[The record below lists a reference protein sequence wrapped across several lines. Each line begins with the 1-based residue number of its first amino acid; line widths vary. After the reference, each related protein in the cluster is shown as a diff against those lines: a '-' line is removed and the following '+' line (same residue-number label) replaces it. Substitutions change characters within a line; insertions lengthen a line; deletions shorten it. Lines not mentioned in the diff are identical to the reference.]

1 VEFEWKNS
9 LFLSLFGRK
18 SHIFEQMNNQTMNNQ
33 ETIFIVDDDQV
44 ILKYLSTFFS
54 KNGWDVE
61 SFESSKEALERVKIK
76 QPILII
82 TDLDMPGM
90 DGIELIRNVKSNE
103 KFENIVLL
111 VMTALNENHI
121 RFQSFKAGA
130 IHLVNKPINP
140 YELEAAVKSILNQF
154 SKKTTDLPTVNTPQA
169 IRKSAVETWIHEAEQ
184 IVLDNLTSA
193 DFSLD
198 ELAVALHYSRSAVQ
212 KRIKQFTNLSVSKF
226 IRSIRLEKSLEYMME
241 EENSIATIA
250 HKVGF
255 KSHSYYTRC
264 FKDYYGIDPVK
275 KRRELLRES
284 IIHI

>member
-1 VEFEWKNS
+1 
-9 LFLSLFGRK
+9 
-18 SHIFEQMNNQTMNNQ
+18 MTTNQ
-33 ETIFIVDDDQV
+33 TIFIVDDDRV

-54 KNGWDVE
+54 KSGWRVE
-61 SFESSKEALERVKIK
+61 SFMSSKEALERLKLK
-76 QPILII
+76 QPVLVI

-90 DGIELIRNVKSNE
+90 DGIELIRNIKSNE
-103 KFENIVLL
+103 KFENIALL

-130 IHLVNKPINP
+130 IHFVNKPINP

-154 SKKTTDLPTVNTPQA
+154 SKITTDQPIVNTPQA
-169 IRKSAVETWIHEAEQ
+169 VRKSAVETWINEAEQ
-184 IVLDNLTSA
+184 VVLDNLTSQE
-193 DFSLD
+193 FSLD
-198 ELAVALHYSRSAVQ
+198 ELSAALHYSRSAVQ

-226 IRSIRLEKSLEYMME
+226 IRSIRLKKSLEYMVE

-250 HKVGF
+250 ELVGF

-264 FKDYYGIDPVK
+264 FKDYYGTDPVK

-284 IIHI
+284 VIH

>member
-1 VEFEWKNS
+1 M
-9 LFLSLFGRK
+9 
-18 SHIFEQMNNQTMNNQ
+18 ITNQ
-33 ETIFIVDDDQV
+33 TIFIVDDDRV

-54 KNGWDVE
+54 KSGWRVE
-61 SFESSKEALERVKIK
+61 SFMSSREALERLKLK
-76 QPILII
+76 QPVLVI

-90 DGIELIRNVKSNE
+90 DGIELIRNIKSYE
-103 KFENIVLL
+103 KFENIALL

-130 IHLVNKPINP
+130 IHFVNKPINP

-154 SKKTTDLPTVNTPQA
+154 SKITTEHSIVTTPQA
-169 IRKSAVETWIHEAEQ
+169 VRKSAVESWINEAEQ
-184 IVLDNLTSA
+184 VVLDNLTSQE
-193 DFSLD
+193 FSLD
-198 ELAVALHYSRSAVQ
+198 ELSTALHYSRSAVQ

-226 IRSIRLEKSLEYMME
+226 IRSIRLEKSLEYMRE

-250 HKVGF
+250 QLVGF

-264 FKDYYGIDPVK
+264 FKDYFGTDPVK

-284 IIHI
+284 VIH

>member
-1 VEFEWKNS
+1 
-9 LFLSLFGRK
+9 
-18 SHIFEQMNNQTMNNQ
+18 MTNQ
-33 ETIFIVDDDQV
+33 TIFIVDDDRV

-54 KNGWDVE
+54 KSGWRVE
-61 SFESSKEALERVKIK
+61 SFMSSREALERLKLK
-76 QPILII
+76 QPVLVI

-90 DGIELIRNVKSNE
+90 DGIELIRNIKSNE
-103 KFENIVLL
+103 KFENIALL

-130 IHLVNKPINP
+130 IHFVNKPINP

-154 SKKTTDLPTVNTPQA
+154 SKITTEHSIVTTPQA
-169 IRKSAVETWIHEAEQ
+169 VRKSAVESWINEAEQ
-184 IVLDNLTSA
+184 VVLDNLTSQE
-193 DFSLD
+193 FSLD
-198 ELAVALHYSRSAVQ
+198 ELSTALHYSRSAVQ

-226 IRSIRLEKSLEYMME
+226 IRSIRLEKSLEYMLE

-250 HKVGF
+250 QLVGF

-264 FKDYYGIDPVK
+264 FKDYFGTDPVK

-284 IIHI
+284 VIH

>member
-1 VEFEWKNS
+1 M
-9 LFLSLFGRK
+9 
-18 SHIFEQMNNQTMNNQ
+18 ITNQ
-33 ETIFIVDDDQV
+33 TIFIVDDDRV

-54 KNGWDVE
+54 KSGWRVE
-61 SFESSKEALERVKIK
+61 SFMSSREALERLKLK
-76 QPILII
+76 QPVLVI

-90 DGIELIRNVKSNE
+90 DGIELIRNIKSNE
-103 KFENIVLL
+103 KFENIALL

-130 IHLVNKPINP
+130 IHFVNKPINP

-154 SKKTTDLPTVNTPQA
+154 SKITTEHSIVTTPQA
-169 IRKSAVETWIHEAEQ
+169 VRKSAVESWINEAEQ
-184 IVLDNLTSA
+184 VVLDNLTSQE
-193 DFSLD
+193 FSLD
-198 ELAVALHYSRSAVQ
+198 ELSAALHYSRSAVQ

-226 IRSIRLEKSLEYMME
+226 IRSIRLEKSLEYMLE

-250 HKVGF
+250 QLVGF

-264 FKDYYGIDPVK
+264 FKDYFGTDPVK

-284 IIHI
+284 VIH

>member
-1 VEFEWKNS
+1 MIS
-9 LFLSLFGRK
+9 
-18 SHIFEQMNNQTMNNQ
+18 NQ
-33 ETIFIVDDDQV
+33 TIFIVDDDRV

-54 KNGWDVE
+54 KIGWIVE
-61 SFESSKEALERVKIK
+61 SFMSSREALERLKLK
-76 QPILII
+76 QPVLVI

-90 DGIELIRNVKSNE
+90 DGIELIRNIKSNE
-103 KFENIVLL
+103 KFENIALL

-130 IHLVNKPINP
+130 IHFVNKPINP

-154 SKKTTDLPTVNTPQA
+154 SKITTEHSIVTTPQA
-169 IRKSAVETWIHEAEQ
+169 VRKSAVESWINEAEQ
-184 IVLDNLTSA
+184 VVLDNLTSQE
-193 DFSLD
+193 FSLD
-198 ELAVALHYSRSAVQ
+198 ELSTALHYSRSAVQ

-226 IRSIRLEKSLEYMME
+226 IRSIRLEKSLEYMLE

-250 HKVGF
+250 QLVGF

-264 FKDYYGIDPVK
+264 FKDYFGTDPVK

-284 IIHI
+284 VIH

>member
-1 VEFEWKNS
+1 
-9 LFLSLFGRK
+9 
-18 SHIFEQMNNQTMNNQ
+18 MTTNQ
-33 ETIFIVDDDQV
+33 TIFIVDDDRV

-54 KNGWDVE
+54 KSGWRVE
-61 SFESSKEALERVKIK
+61 SFMSSKEALERLKFK
-76 QPILII
+76 QPILVI

-90 DGIELIRNVKSNE
+90 DGIELIRNIKSNE
-103 KFENIVLL
+103 KFENIALL

-130 IHLVNKPINP
+130 IHFVNKPINP

-154 SKKTTDLPTVNTPQA
+154 SKITTDQPIVNTPQA
-169 IRKSAVETWIHEAEQ
+169 VRKSAVETWINEAEQ
-184 IVLDNLTSA
+184 VVLDNLTSQE
-193 DFSLD
+193 FSLD
-198 ELAVALHYSRSAVQ
+198 ELSAALHYSRSAVQ

-226 IRSIRLEKSLEYMME
+226 IRSIRLEKSLEYMLE

-250 HKVGF
+250 ELVGF

-264 FKDYYGIDPVK
+264 FKDYYGTDPVK

-284 IIHI
+284 VIH

>member
-1 VEFEWKNS
+1 MTS
-9 LFLSLFGRK
+9 
-18 SHIFEQMNNQTMNNQ
+18 NQ
-33 ETIFIVDDDQV
+33 TIFIVDDDRV

-54 KNGWDVE
+54 KSGWRVE
-61 SFESSKEALERVKIK
+61 SFMSSKEALERLKLK
-76 QPILII
+76 QPVLVI

-90 DGIELIRNVKSNE
+90 DGIELIRNIKSNE
-103 KFENIVLL
+103 KFENIALL

-130 IHLVNKPINP
+130 IHFVNKPINP

-154 SKKTTDLPTVNTPQA
+154 SKITTDQPIVNTPQA
-169 IRKSAVETWIHEAEQ
+169 VRKSAVETWINEAEKV
-184 IVLDNLTSA
+184 VLDNLTSQE
-193 DFSLD
+193 FSLD
-198 ELAVALHYSRSAVQ
+198 ELSAALHYSRSAVQ

-226 IRSIRLEKSLEYMME
+226 IRSIRLEKSLEYMLE

-250 HKVGF
+250 ELVGF

-264 FKDYYGIDPVK
+264 FKDYYGTDPVK

-284 IIHI
+284 VIH

>member
-1 VEFEWKNS
+1 M
-9 LFLSLFGRK
+9 
-18 SHIFEQMNNQTMNNQ
+18 ITNQ
-33 ETIFIVDDDQV
+33 TIFIVDDDRV

-54 KNGWDVE
+54 KSGWRVE
-61 SFESSKEALERVKIK
+61 SFMSSREALERLKLK
-76 QPILII
+76 QPVLVI

-90 DGIELIRNVKSNE
+90 DGIELIRNIKSNE
-103 KFENIVLL
+103 KFENIALL

-130 IHLVNKPINP
+130 IHFVNKPINP

-154 SKKTTDLPTVNTPQA
+154 SKITTEHSIVTTPQA
-169 IRKSAVETWIHEAEQ
+169 VRKSAVESWINEAEQ
-184 IVLDNLTSA
+184 VVLDNLTSQE
-193 DFSLD
+193 FSLD
-198 ELAVALHYSRSAVQ
+198 ELSKALHYSRSAVQ

-226 IRSIRLEKSLEYMME
+226 IRSIRLEKSLEYMLE

-250 HKVGF
+250 QLVGF

-264 FKDYYGIDPVK
+264 FKDYFGTDPVK

-284 IIHI
+284 VIH

>member
-1 VEFEWKNS
+1 MIS
-9 LFLSLFGRK
+9 
-18 SHIFEQMNNQTMNNQ
+18 NQ
-33 ETIFIVDDDQV
+33 TIFIVDDDRV

-54 KNGWDVE
+54 KSGWRVE
-61 SFESSKEALERVKIK
+61 SFMSSREAMERLKLK
-76 QPILII
+76 QPVLVI

-90 DGIELIRNVKSNE
+90 DGIELIRNIKSNE
-103 KFENIVLL
+103 KFENIALL

-130 IHLVNKPINP
+130 IHFVNKPINP

-154 SKKTTDLPTVNTPQA
+154 SKITTEHSIVTTPQA
-169 IRKSAVETWIHEAEQ
+169 VRKSAVESWINEAEQ
-184 IVLDNLTSA
+184 VVLDNLTSQE
-193 DFSLD
+193 FSLD
-198 ELAVALHYSRSAVQ
+198 ELSRALHYSRSAVQ

-226 IRSIRLEKSLEYMME
+226 IRSIRLEKSLEYMLE

-250 HKVGF
+250 QLVGF

-264 FKDYYGIDPVK
+264 FKDYFGTDPVK

-284 IIHI
+284 VIH

>member
-1 VEFEWKNS
+1 
-9 LFLSLFGRK
+9 
-18 SHIFEQMNNQTMNNQ
+18 MTTNQ
-33 ETIFIVDDDQV
+33 TIFIVDDDRV

-54 KNGWDVE
+54 KSGWRVE
-61 SFESSKEALERVKIK
+61 SFMSSKEALERLKLK
-76 QPILII
+76 QPVLVI

-90 DGIELIRNVKSNE
+90 DGIELIRNIKSNE
-103 KFENIVLL
+103 KFENIALL

-130 IHLVNKPINP
+130 IHFVNKPINP

-154 SKKTTDLPTVNTPQA
+154 SKITTDQPIVNTPQA
-169 IRKSAVETWIHEAEQ
+169 VRKSAVETWINEAEKV
-184 IVLDNLTSA
+184 VLDNLTSQE
-193 DFSLD
+193 FSLD
-198 ELAVALHYSRSAVQ
+198 ELSAALHYSRSAVQ

-226 IRSIRLEKSLEYMME
+226 IRSIRLEKSLEYMLE

-250 HKVGF
+250 ELVGF

-264 FKDYYGIDPVK
+264 FKDYYGTDPVK

-284 IIHI
+284 VIH

>member
-1 VEFEWKNS
+1 M
-9 LFLSLFGRK
+9 
-18 SHIFEQMNNQTMNNQ
+18 ITNQ
-33 ETIFIVDDDQV
+33 TIFIVDDDRV

-54 KNGWDVE
+54 KSGWRVE
-61 SFESSKEALERVKIK
+61 SFMSSREALERLKLK
-76 QPILII
+76 QPVLVI

-90 DGIELIRNVKSNE
+90 DGIELIRNIKSNE
-103 KFENIVLL
+103 KFENIALL

-130 IHLVNKPINP
+130 IHFVNKPINP

-154 SKKTTDLPTVNTPQA
+154 SKITTEHSIVTTPQA
-169 IRKSAVETWIHEAEQ
+169 VRKSAVESWINEAEQ
-184 IVLDNLTSA
+184 VVLDNLTSQE
-193 DFSLD
+193 FSLD
-198 ELAVALHYSRSAVQ
+198 ELSTALHYSRSAVQ

-226 IRSIRLEKSLEYMME
+226 IRSIRLEKSLEYMRE

-250 HKVGF
+250 QLVGF

-264 FKDYYGIDPVK
+264 FKDYFGTDPVK

-284 IIHI
+284 VIH

>member
-1 VEFEWKNS
+1 
-9 LFLSLFGRK
+9 
-18 SHIFEQMNNQTMNNQ
+18 MTTNQ
-33 ETIFIVDDDQV
+33 TIFIVDDDRV

-54 KNGWDVE
+54 KSGWRVE
-61 SFESSKEALERVKIK
+61 SFMSSKEALERLKLK
-76 QPILII
+76 QPVLVI

-90 DGIELIRNVKSNE
+90 DGIELIRNIKSNE
-103 KFENIVLL
+103 KFENIALL

-130 IHLVNKPINP
+130 IHFVNKPINP

-154 SKKTTDLPTVNTPQA
+154 SKITTDQPIANTPQA
-169 IRKSAVETWIHEAEQ
+169 VRKSAVETWINEAEKV
-184 IVLDNLTSA
+184 VLDNLTSQE
-193 DFSLD
+193 FSLD
-198 ELAVALHYSRSAVQ
+198 ELSAALHYSRSAVQ

-226 IRSIRLEKSLEYMME
+226 IRSIRLEKSLEYMLE

-250 HKVGF
+250 ELVGF

-264 FKDYYGIDPVK
+264 FKDYYGTDPVK

-284 IIHI
+284 VIH

>member
-1 VEFEWKNS
+1 M
-9 LFLSLFGRK
+9 
-18 SHIFEQMNNQTMNNQ
+18 ITNQ
-33 ETIFIVDDDQV
+33 TIFIVDDDRV

-54 KNGWDVE
+54 KSGWRVE
-61 SFESSKEALERVKIK
+61 SFMSSKEALERLKFK
-76 QPILII
+76 QPVLVI

-90 DGIELIRNVKSNE
+90 DGIELIRNIKSNE
-103 KFENIVLL
+103 KFENIALL

-130 IHLVNKPINP
+130 IHFVNKPINP

-154 SKKTTDLPTVNTPQA
+154 SKITTEHSIVTTPQA
-169 IRKSAVETWIHEAEQ
+169 VRKSAVESWINEAEQ
-184 IVLDNLTSA
+184 VVLDNLTSQE
-193 DFSLD
+193 FSLD
-198 ELAVALHYSRSAVQ
+198 ELSTALHYSRSAVQ

-226 IRSIRLEKSLEYMME
+226 IRSIRLEKSLEYMLE

-250 HKVGF
+250 QLVGF

-264 FKDYYGIDPVK
+264 FKDYFGTDPVK

-284 IIHI
+284 VIH

>member
-1 VEFEWKNS
+1 
-9 LFLSLFGRK
+9 
-18 SHIFEQMNNQTMNNQ
+18 MTTNQ
-33 ETIFIVDDDQV
+33 TIFIVDDDRV

-54 KNGWDVE
+54 KSGWRVE
-61 SFESSKEALERVKIK
+61 SFMSSKEALERLKLK
-76 QPILII
+76 QPVLVI

-90 DGIELIRNVKSNE
+90 DGIELIRNIKSNQ
-103 KFENIVLL
+103 KFENIALL

-130 IHLVNKPINP
+130 IHFVNKPINP

-154 SKKTTDLPTVNTPQA
+154 SKITTDQPIVNTPQA
-169 IRKSAVETWIHEAEQ
+169 VRKSAVETWINEAEQ
-184 IVLDNLTSA
+184 VVLDNLTSQE
-193 DFSLD
+193 FSLD
-198 ELAVALHYSRSAVQ
+198 ELSAALHYSRSAVQ

-226 IRSIRLEKSLEYMME
+226 IRSIRLEKSLEYMLE

-250 HKVGF
+250 ELVGF

-264 FKDYYGIDPVK
+264 FKDYYGTDPVK

-284 IIHI
+284 VIH

>member
-1 VEFEWKNS
+1 M
-9 LFLSLFGRK
+9 
-18 SHIFEQMNNQTMNNQ
+18 ITNQ
-33 ETIFIVDDDQV
+33 TIFIVDDDRV

-54 KNGWDVE
+54 KSGWRVE
-61 SFESSKEALERVKIK
+61 SFMSSREALERLKLE
-76 QPILII
+76 QPVLVI

-90 DGIELIRNVKSNE
+90 DGIELIRNIKSNE
-103 KFENIVLL
+103 KFENIALL

-130 IHLVNKPINP
+130 IHFVNKPINP

-154 SKKTTDLPTVNTPQA
+154 SKITTEHSIVTTPQA
-169 IRKSAVETWIHEAEQ
+169 VRKSAVESWINEAEQ
-184 IVLDNLTSA
+184 VVLDNLTSQE
-193 DFSLD
+193 FSLD
-198 ELAVALHYSRSAVQ
+198 ELSTALHYSRSAVQ

-226 IRSIRLEKSLEYMME
+226 IRSIRLEKSLEYMLE

-250 HKVGF
+250 QLVGF

-264 FKDYYGIDPVK
+264 FKDYFGTDPVK

-284 IIHI
+284 VIH

>member
-1 VEFEWKNS
+1 
-9 LFLSLFGRK
+9 
-18 SHIFEQMNNQTMNNQ
+18 MTTNQ
-33 ETIFIVDDDQV
+33 TIFIVDDDRV

-54 KNGWDVE
+54 KSGWRVE
-61 SFESSKEALERVKIK
+61 SFMSSKEALERLKLK
-76 QPILII
+76 QPVLVI

-90 DGIELIRNVKSNE
+90 DGIELIRNIKSNE
-103 KFENIVLL
+103 KFENIALL

-130 IHLVNKPINP
+130 IHFVNKPINP

-154 SKKTTDLPTVNTPQA
+154 SKITTDQPIVNTPQA
-169 IRKSAVETWIHEAEQ
+169 VRKSAVETWINEAEQ
-184 IVLDNLTSA
+184 VVLDNLTSQE
-193 DFSLD
+193 FSLD
-198 ELAVALHYSRSAVQ
+198 ELSAALHYSRSAVQ

-226 IRSIRLEKSLEYMME
+226 IRSIRLEKSLEYMLE

-250 HKVGF
+250 ELVGF

-264 FKDYYGIDPVK
+264 FKDYYGTDPVK

-284 IIHI
+284 VIH

>member
-1 VEFEWKNS
+1 MKT
-9 LFLSLFGRK
+9 
-18 SHIFEQMNNQTMNNQ
+18 NQ
-33 ETIFIVDDDQV
+33 TIFIVDDDRV

-54 KNGWDVE
+54 KSGWRVE
-61 SFESSKEALERVKIK
+61 SFMSSREALERLKLE
-76 QPILII
+76 QPVLVI

-90 DGIELIRNVKSNE
+90 DGIELIRNIKSNE
-103 KFENIVLL
+103 KFENIALL

-130 IHLVNKPINP
+130 IHFVNKPINP

-154 SKKTTDLPTVNTPQA
+154 SKITTEHSIVTTPQA
-169 IRKSAVETWIHEAEQ
+169 VRKSAVESWINEAEQ
-184 IVLDNLTSA
+184 VVLDNLTSQE
-193 DFSLD
+193 FSLD
-198 ELAVALHYSRSAVQ
+198 ELSTALHYSRSAVQ

-226 IRSIRLEKSLEYMME
+226 IRSIRLEKSLEYMLE

-250 HKVGF
+250 QLVGF

-264 FKDYYGIDPVK
+264 FKDYFGTDPVK

-284 IIHI
+284 VIH

>member
-1 VEFEWKNS
+1 MIS
-9 LFLSLFGRK
+9 
-18 SHIFEQMNNQTMNNQ
+18 NQ
-33 ETIFIVDDDQV
+33 TIFIVDDDRV

-54 KNGWDVE
+54 KSGCRVE
-61 SFESSKEALERVKIK
+61 SFMSSREALERLKLK
-76 QPILII
+76 QPVLVI

-90 DGIELIRNVKSNE
+90 DGIELIRNIKSNE
-103 KFENIVLL
+103 KFENIALL

-130 IHLVNKPINP
+130 IHFVNKPINP

-154 SKKTTDLPTVNTPQA
+154 SKITTEHSIVTTPQA
-169 IRKSAVETWIHEAEQ
+169 VRKSAVESWINEAEQ
-184 IVLDNLTSA
+184 VVLDNLTSQE
-193 DFSLD
+193 FSLD
-198 ELAVALHYSRSAVQ
+198 ELSTALHYSRSAVQ

-226 IRSIRLEKSLEYMME
+226 IRSIRLEKSLEYMLE

-250 HKVGF
+250 QLVGF

-264 FKDYYGIDPVK
+264 FKDYFGTDPVK

-284 IIHI
+284 VIH